1 MYVMI
6 LFVLMDMRKL
16 DKVNNDESMNN
27 CALIYI
33 IAYEKV
39 IMLITTPREWRRS
52 PILEEDG
59 LESVSSTGEHS
70 CYTGIRKRSACG
82 HVV

>member
-1 MYVMI
+1 MVMI
-6 LFVLMDMRKL
+6 LFVLMDMRML
-16 DKVNNDESMNN
+16 DNVNNDESMNC
-27 CALIYI
+27 CAFINI

-52 PILEEDG
+52 SILEEDM
-59 LESVSSTGEHS
+59 LESVSSTSEHS
-70 CYTGIRKRSACG
+70 CYTGIRERSACG